1 MNERGAY
8 LLHGQRLVAPPLAPG
23 LYVVATP
30 IGNLRDVTLRALET
44 LAGADV
50 ILAEDTRVTRQL
62 TSHYGIATPLVA
74 FHAHNAARAAP
85 AALARLAAGERL
97 ALVSD
102 AGTPLLSD
110 PGEGLV
116 GAAIAAGATVY
127 AAPGAS
133 AALAALVVSGLP
145 ADRVLFEGF
154 LPQKSAA
161 RRARAAELAA
171 TPATLVIYESPR
183 RVAYCLADLRAALG
197 DRPACV
203 ARELTKKFEEARR
216 GPLSELAAFYA
227 REEPRGEIVVVVG
240 PPAAGAAAERAGDL
254 DSRLTAAMALHT
266 LKDAAALVSGET
278 GLPRRE
284 VYARALT
291 LSRRT
296 PPDVRA
302 GEGRVGPADAA
313 DDDA

>member
-1 MNERGAY
+1 MSERGAY
-8 LLHGQRLVAPPLAPG
+8 LVHGQRLLAPPLAPG

-62 TSHYGIATPLVA
+62 TSHYGVATPLVA
-74 FHAHNAARAAP
+74 FHAHNAERAAP
-85 AALARLAAGERL
+85 AMLARLAAGERL

-110 PGEGLV
+110 PGESLV
-116 GAAIAAGATVY
+116 AAAVAAGASVF
-127 AAPGAS
+127 AVPGAS
-133 AALAALVVSGLP
+133 AALAGLVVSGLP

-183 RVAYCLADLRAALG
+183 RIAATLADLRAALG

-216 GPLSELAAFYA
+216 GLLSELAAVYA
-227 REEPRGEIVVVVG
+227 DEEPRGEIVLVVG
-240 PPAAGAAAERAGDL
+240 PPAAGAAAERAADL
-254 DSRLTAAMALHT
+254 DERLVAAMARHT

-291 LSRRT
+291 LSRDG
-296 PPDVRA
+296 PPGAASQDR
-302 GEGRVGPADAA
+302 RVGPAHAA